1 MLAAQDQ
8 ENLVHGQ
15 QAAAAAKPLNQGI
28 KQLPPK
34 TPRNPTAKTPLK
46 VPLNDENRAPAFGA
60 AKKTGGKGDEH
71 WSTIVK
77 RGLSDQSAF
86 VTPKAPQNR
95 APLGV
100 KTTNAKA
107 KTFQTPAPPA
117 AENEVVKT
125 SQKSA
130 STRKPKPKAVHSER
144 TKLEELLADKE
155 ALDEREVEYMPPPAQ
170 DLPDIPDDIP
180 LGYDYSGAADMRNW
194 YAYYIHAPDAEG
206 LSYVQREEIREK
218 KESELLEKKLMA
230 KWTLDDECVPWLC
243 TCYPECT
250 GPECVENVKMRRAA
264 EEKYRKTMAELE
276 PKTKTATKKPVPS
289 KGPSVATSRS
299 AASALSQPKRPA
311 TQPKPAIKSATTMK
325 KPVPT
330 SSKGGSTP
338 APTNPS
344 SMRHTAAA
352 AASKTTMGYSKGRT
366 TSAALRKPNAPAK
379 SKLRA
384 ESPDKE
390 AASEEDLG
398 PLVQGDDIVADWIR
412 EQAEKEFVLD
422 FE

>member
-8 ENLVHGQ
+8 ENLVHGHQ
-15 QAAAAAKPLNQGI
+15 TAAAAKPLNQGI
-28 KQLPPK
+28 KQLHPK
-34 TPRNPTAKTPLK
+34 TPRNTTAKTPLK
-46 VPLNDENRAPAFGA
+46 VPLNDENGPPAFGA
-60 AKKTGGKGDEH
+60 AKKTRGKGDEH

-86 VTPKAPQNR
+86 VTPK
-95 APLGV
+95 GV

-107 KTFQTPAPPA
+107 KAFQTPAPPA

-125 SQKSA
+125 SQKSV

-144 TKLEELLADKE
+144 TKLEKLLADKE
-155 ALDEREVEYMPPPAQ
+155 ALDEREIEYMPPPAK
-170 DLPDIPDDIP
+170 DLPDLPDDIP
-180 LGYDYSGAADMRNW
+180 LGYDYSGAADMKNW

-230 KWTLDDECVPWLC
+230 KWTLDDECSPWLC

-250 GPECVENVKMRRAA
+250 GPECVGNVKMRRAA

-276 PKTKTATKKPVPS
+276 PKTKTATKKSVPS
-289 KGPSVATSRS
+289 KVPSITTSRS
-299 AASALSQPKRPA
+299 AAAALSQPKRP
-311 TQPKPAIKSATTMK
+311 TLQPKPVAKPATTAK
-325 KPVPT
+325 KLVPIL
-330 SSKGGSTP
+330 SKARSTP

-344 SMRHTAAA
+344 SMQHTAAA
-352 AASKTTMGYSKGRT
+352 AASKTTMGYSKGRA
-366 TSAALRKPNAPAK
+366 TSAALRKPNSSAK
-379 SKLRA
+379 SEFRA
-384 ESPDKE
+384 ESLDKDTV
-390 AASEEDLG
+390 SEDDLG

-412 EQAEKEFVLD
+412 EQAEKEFVLE